1 MGSVQRSA
9 TGPLYTT
16 DLETRVGRLLLV
28 GSELGLCYVGLPHA
42 SGGGFR
48 GFAARQFPGTRPEP
62 AFAPLRDAA
71 RQLGEYLDGKRRVF
85 ELDLDCRG
93 TEFQRGVWAALREIP
108 YGETCTYGELAR
120 RVGRPGAARAVGSA
134 NGANPLALVIPCHR
148 VVASGGRIGGYAG
161 GVALKK
167 RLLAMER
174 AAVGDEAPGAL
185 L

>member
-1 MGSVQRSA
+1 MGSVQSSA
-9 TGPLYTT
+9 ADPLYTT

-28 GSELGLCYVGLPHA
+28 ASPAGLCYVGLPHA

-48 GFAARQFPGTRPEP
+48 GFAARHFPGTRPES

-71 RQLGEYLDGKRRVF
+71 RQLGEYLEGKRRRF
-85 ELDLDCRG
+85 DLALDCRG
-93 TEFQRGVWAALREIP
+93 TAFQRGVWDALREIP

-120 RVGRPGAARAVGSA
+120 RLGRPGAARAIGSA

-161 GVALKK
+161 GVVLKK

-174 AAVGDEAPGAL
+174 AAVGGEAPDAL